1 MKTAW
6 LRTILI
12 LPGNVL
18 VTIPA
23 LLLYF
28 TGYQWP
34 EGNRLPWWVG
44 GGVLLAAGL
53 ALAIWTMRLFAARG
67 QGTAA
72 PWNPPRRL
80 VVAGPYRHVRNPMI
94 TSVLAM
100 LAGEALV
107 TGSAAVAV
115 WLGVFFLVSSLYFP
129 LVEEKELERRFG
141 VEYTEYKRNVP
152 RWLPRLTA
160 WTPPESWEKS

>member
-1 MKTAW
+1 MVAAW
-6 LRTILI
+6 IRTIVI
-12 LPGNVL
+12 LPGTVL
-18 VTIPA
+18 VTVPA

-28 TGYQWP
+28 TGYGWP
-34 EGNRLPWWVG
+34 EGERLPEIIG
-44 GGVLLAAGL
+44 GIALIAAGL
-53 ALAIWTMRLFAARG
+53 FLAAWTMRLFATRG

-100 LAGEALV
+100 LSGEALLM
-107 TGSAAVAV
+107 GSAALAI
-115 WLGVFFLVSSLYFP
+115 WLGVFFLANALYFP
-129 LVEEKELERRFG
+129 LKEEKELERRFG
-141 VEYTEYKRNVP
+141 GEYLEYKKHVP

-160 WTPPESWEKS
+160 WTPFPWADH